1 MDDDDDFGENYGAL
15 TSLSFSSF
23 FFFLQIEARRKEVSD
38 LERQLLKEKRK
49 SEAFE
54 KTVIAIS
61 DEWNQLQ
68 SAFETLL
75 EEQNFAITPTTIKV
89 RKEISIRG
97 GLMRSEDFC

>member
-1 MDDDDDFGENYGAL
+1 MDDDDDFGENYGADIFL
-15 TSLSFSSF
+15 FLSLS
-23 FFFLQIEARRKEVSD
+23 FFLQIEARRKEVSD

-49 SEAFE
+49 SEVFE

-75 EEQNFAITPTTIKV
+75 EQNFAITDDDK
-89 RKEISIRG
+89 
-97 GLMRSEDFC
+97 SEKRNIN